1 MKDIS
6 ELIEK
11 IVADSEFR
19 TLFFQDPQVILKKYD
34 LTMTDEELEELKN
47 LGNAETDELSETLSK
62 RLSKSCSW
70 ET

>member
-34 LTMTDEELEELKN
+34 LTMTDEELDKCN
-47 LGNAETDELSETLSK
+47 RHQSPGNVP
-62 RLSKSCSW
+62 
-70 ET
+70 

>member
-34 LTMTDEELEELKN
+34 LTMTDKELEELKN